1 MRARLVLLT
10 ALAMVA
16 FAGNS
21 ILCRLALKG
30 TATDPASFTVVRIL
44 TGAVVLA
51 LLVRLR
57 GREHPWLG
65 GSWAGA
71 AALSLYAVA
80 FSFAYVRLSA
90 GSGALL
96 LFGAVQSSLLGYGLC
111 KGERLS
117 ALALCGFATSIA
129 GLLLLLLP
137 GSTAPHPGSALVM
150 LCAGAAWA
158 WYTVLGRGGAD
169 ALHTTGRQLPARR
182 AYRHRGRCSVSA
194 GAAHRRRRRA
204 VRGDVRRARVGHRL
218 YDLVPVR
225 AAPECTACLGRA
237 VERPGAQRRCW
248 RPLARRAAD
257 AASRRGVGRG
267 TRRHCAGAGSARAL
281 ALKDYASTGTRTH
294 PSISTRALRLMLAR
308 VTVHSPLTS

>member
-169 ALHTTGRQLPARR
+169 ALHTTAGSFLRAVPIVIAVAIPFLPVLHIDA
-182 AYRHRGRCSVSA
+182 A
-194 GAAHRRRRRA
+194 GALCAAMSGALASGIGYTIWYQCVPHLSALRA
-204 VRGDVRRARVGHRL
+204 SAVQL
-218 YDLVPVR
+218 SVPV
-225 AAPECTACLGRA
+225 LSA
-237 VERPGAQRRCW
+237 VAGVLLLAE
-248 RPLARRAAD
+248 PL
-257 AASRRGVGRG
+257 
-267 TRRHCAGAGSARAL
+267 T
-281 ALKDYASTGTRTH
+281 
-294 PSISTRALRLMLAR
+294 LRLGVASVAVLGGIALVLAAR
-308 VTVHSPLTS
+308 ERLR